1 MNPRASLAFVFVL
14 ICAAGIPSK
23 AIGQKGREYGSQPE
37 RHSYS
42 GDGYILLQNGNVL
55 AGKIATNSERI
66 IIRVDGNS
74 KLNLEHKNVEYIGP
88 SLEAL
93 YHHQKSGIRSW
104 GTGEHWH
111 LAHWCIKQGLIDHA
125 IAHYRVIEM
134 NASDSP
140 QFKQIEHM
148 LREALLADEKV
159 RKSLGVEP
167 APESNMV
174 LNGATNEGTKSEVV
188 QASAEVP
195 KLRDIP
201 EKDLEPR
208 RSVANSWTQTEIPGY
223 IRKTFQTSILPVLV
237 TRCGQSG
244 CHGIL
249 GKSDFHLY
257 QPIGDQAALTL
268 AKDLD
273 EVLRYVDRERV
284 HDSELLAYATKA
296 HGIQRH
302 PSLNASREDERL
314 LIERIGQWIKSLA
327 LSQSINKSMP
337 QQYPV
342 ATASA
347 DMQSAGTATK
357 GGGQGVTQ
365 AIATSPLDG
374 NGDRM
379 TRSELSKIVEK
390 RDRNA
395 SLSKPAKSAP
405 PPAILSGSELD
416 DLEKAIRDL
425 EEKYESAEPSKTTQT
440 KDPFDPDVF
449 NRKFR

>member
-1 MNPRASLAFVFVL
+1 MNPKTTLAFVLTL
-14 ICAAGIPSK
+14 ICAGAIPSR
-23 AIGQKGREYGSQPE
+23 AIGQRGSEHGAQTE
-37 RHSYS
+37 RHTFS

-55 AGKIATNSERI
+55 SGKIASNSERI

-88 SLEAL
+88 SLESL

-125 IAHYRVIEM
+125 IAHYRVIEQ

-148 LREALLADEKV
+148 LREALLANEKV
-159 RKSLGVEP
+159 RKSLGDET
-167 APESNMV
+167 SLDSKSGV
-174 LNGATNEGTKSEVV
+174 L
-188 QASAEVP
+188 QANAEIP
-195 KLRDIP
+195 KLRDVRESDP
-201 EKDLEPR
+201 ETR
-208 RSVANSWTQTEIPGY
+208 RSSVNSWTQTEIPGY

-268 AKDLD
+268 GKDLD
-273 EVLRYVDRERV
+273 EVLRYVDRERANE
-284 HDSELLAYATKA
+284 SELLAYATKA

-302 PSLNASREDERL
+302 PSLNAAREDERL

-342 ATASA
+342 TTASA
-347 DMQSAGTATK
+347 EADSIGA
-357 GGGQGVTQ
+357 VTQ
-365 AIATSPLDG
+365 AIATGPLDG
-374 NGDRM
+374 SGDRM

-425 EEKYESAEPSKTTQT
+425 EEKYESAEPSKTTQA